1 MKVSNLLL
9 AFLCAALA
17 GCHGRVAS
25 DAVPPAAVDGHS
37 IRFSSDAPQLKSLT
51 VQFAG
56 VEPSDSTRLYGH
68 LTWNEDATVRIFTPF
83 AGRVR
88 RVLVDIG
95 QPVRV
100 GTPLAEIESAE
111 FGDAQADARSA
122 EGEARLAEDNLARLR
137 ELYEHGATPL
147 KEVQAAEADVERASA
162 HRARARAQL
171 AAYEASSDSVDD
183 QFLLRSPIA
192 GQVVERSVTP
202 GQEVRPDQMLANA
215 PQLFTPLFVVSDPT
229 RLWLQIDAT
238 EAELGCL
245 EPGQRFQF
253 ESSSYPGRRFEGRV
267 ERISNSVD
275 PETHTIKARGVVEH
289 CDHLLK
295 AQMLVNVDVPKRQA
309 QREVRLPAQAV
320 ILDGDRH
327 YVFVEDPPGT
337 FTRREIQV
345 GDEQPS
351 WVQVGAGL
359 RAGERVV
366 TRGGV
371 LLEQLLD

>member
-1 MKVSNLLL
+1 MKVSSVWV
-9 AFLCAALA
+9 AVACTALA
-17 GCHGRVAS
+17 GCNGRVAS
-25 DAVPPAAVDGHS
+25 DPTPAVAVDGHS
-37 IRFSSDAPQLKSLT
+37 IRFASDAPQLKSLT

-56 VEPSDSTRLYGH
+56 VEPSDSTQLYGH
-68 LTWNEDATVRIFTPF
+68 LTWNEDATVRVFTPF

-95 QPVRV
+95 QPVQA

-137 ELYEHGATPL
+137 DLYEHGATQL
-147 KEVQAAEADVERASA
+147 KEVQAAEAEAERASS

-171 AAYEASSDSVDD
+171 AAYEASADSVDD
-183 QFLLRSPIA
+183 RFLLRSPIA

-238 EAELGCL
+238 EAQLGCL
-245 EPGQRFQF
+245 EPGERFQF
-253 ESSSYPGRRFEGRV
+253 ESSAYPGHRFEGRV
-267 ERISNSVD
+267 DRISNSVD
-275 PETHTIKARGVVEH
+275 PQTHTIKARGVVEH
-289 CDHLLK
+289 CDRLLK
-295 AQMLVNVDVPKRQA
+295 AEMLVNVSVPTRAHK
-309 QREVRLPAQAV
+309 EVRLPAQAV

-345 GDEQPS
+345 GDEEPS
-351 WVQVGAGL
+351 WVQVAGGL
-359 RAGERVV
+359 RVGERVV
-366 TRGGV
+366 TSGGI

>member
-1 MKVSNLLL
+1 MNVSRLWMPV
-9 AFLCAALA
+9 ACAVLV
-17 GCHGRVAS
+17 GCHGRVAN
-25 DAVPPAAVDGHS
+25 DAPPAVAVDGHS
-37 IRFSSDAPQLKSLT
+37 IRFASDAPQLKSLT

-68 LTWNEDATVRIFTPF
+68 LTWNEDATVRMFTPF

-95 QPVRV
+95 QSVRE

-111 FGDAQADARSA
+111 FGDAQADGRSA
-122 EGEARLAEDNLARLR
+122 ESEARLAEDNLARLR

-147 KEVQAAEADVERASA
+147 KDVQAAEAEVERASA

-171 AAYEASSDSVDD
+171 AAYEASADSVDD
-183 QFLLRSPIA
+183 RFLLRSPIA
-192 GQVVERSVTP
+192 GQVVERNVTP

-215 PQLFTPLFVVSDPT
+215 PQLCTPLFVVSDPT

-238 EAELGCL
+238 EGELGCL
-245 EPGQRFQF
+245 EPGERFQF
-253 ESSSYPGRRFEGRV
+253 ESSAYPGRRFEGRV
-267 ERISNSVD
+267 DRISNSVD
-275 PETHTIKARGVVEH
+275 PETHTIKARGVVDH
-289 CDHLLK
+289 CDRLLK
-295 AQMLVNVDVPKRQA
+295 AQMLVNVDVPTRSH
-309 QREVRLPAQAV
+309 REVRLPAQAV

-345 GDEQPS
+345 GDEEPS

-366 TRGGV
+366 TRGGI

>member
-1 MKVSNLLL
+1 V
-9 AFLCAALA
+9 
-17 GCHGRVAS
+17 
-25 DAVPPAAVDGHS
+25 
-37 IRFSSDAPQLKSLT
+37 
-51 VQFAG
+51 
-56 VEPSDSTRLYGH
+56 
-68 LTWNEDATVRIFTPF
+68 FTPF

-95 QPVRV
+95 QPVRE

-122 EGEARLAEDNLARLR
+122 ESEARLAEGNLARLR
-137 ELYEHGATPL
+137 DLYEHGATPL
-147 KEVQAAEADVERASA
+147 KEVQAAEAEVERASS

-171 AAYEASSDSVDD
+171 ASYEASGDSVDD
-183 QFLLRSPIA
+183 RFLLRSPIA
-192 GQVVERSVTP
+192 GEVVERSVTP

-245 EPGQRFQF
+245 EPGELFLF
-253 ESSSYPGRRFEGRV
+253 ESSAYPGHRFKGRV
-267 ERISNSVD
+267 DRISSSVD
-275 PETHTIKARGVVEH
+275 PETHTIKARAVVDH
-289 CDHLLK
+289 CDRLLK
-295 AQMLVNVDVPKRQA
+295 AQMLVNVDVPTQSH
-309 QREVRLPAQAV
+309 REVRLPAQAV
-320 ILDGDRH
+320 ILAGDRH

-345 GDEQPS
+345 GDEEPS

-366 TRGGV
+366 TRGGI